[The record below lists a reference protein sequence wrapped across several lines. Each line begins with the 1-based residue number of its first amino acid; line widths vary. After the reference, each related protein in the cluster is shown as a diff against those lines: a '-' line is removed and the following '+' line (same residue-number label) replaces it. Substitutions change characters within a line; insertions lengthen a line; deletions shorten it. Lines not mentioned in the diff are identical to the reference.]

1 LVLPDAVLLG
11 RTGRADTVDAIVAV
25 TALGLGQRVRIL
37 TSDPDDLRV
46 LTAEMDRVSVV
57 TI

>member
-1 LVLPDAVLLG
+1 M
-11 RTGRADTVDAIVAV
+11 DAIVAV